1 MCFCVACLWNPGSF
15 FFLVDRVL
23 SGSVGLISRFYGRE
37 VSAPDSHMATK
48 CRLTPYLHGS
58 ISTVG
63 PLGSVGPLPSAPFWV
78 IVILFAVHKLACAFT
93 PGRIMANSQHL
104 RFWSMPRI
112 TILVLSYCV
121 CVDTHKSFEMPLCAW
136 HHHMLSAAVRQKG
149 SVLKPGDCYWFCLFV
164 RISTYM

>member
-1 MCFCVACLWNPGSF
+1 VPQNRIWQQ
-15 FFLVDRVL
+15 
-23 SGSVGLISRFYGRE
+23 
-37 VSAPDSHMATK
+37 K
-48 CRLTPYLHGS
+48 CRLPPYLHGS

-63 PLGSVGPLPSAPFWV
+63 PVGSVEPRPSVPFWV

-149 SVLKPGDCYWFCLFV
+149 SVLKPGSSIGFACLSVFLHTCNLIRLA
-164 RISTYM
+164 RIDFDGSVCPKPVINSLIEKLTNRTE